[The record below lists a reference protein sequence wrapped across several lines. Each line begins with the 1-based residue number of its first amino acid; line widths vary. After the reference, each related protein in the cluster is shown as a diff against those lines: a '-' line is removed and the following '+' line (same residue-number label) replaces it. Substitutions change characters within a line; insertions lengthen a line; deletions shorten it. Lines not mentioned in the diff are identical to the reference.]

1 MLTTSAMILGWSWS
15 VSLLQGTVNGCVQ
28 GPCSMWRHSLLSAFR
43 EVYRVLRIVLSA
55 RTHLL
60 TPTHTYTYIQTYKHV
75 GLHLHTPTLADT
87 QLQTRARTHTDKHTP
102 TDTHT

>member
-1 MLTTSAMILGWSWS
+1 
-15 VSLLQGTVNGCVQ
+15 
-28 GPCSMWRHSLLSAFR
+28 MWRHSLLSAFR

-60 TPTHTYTYIQTYKHV
+60 TPTHTYTYIQSLQTYKHV

-87 QLQTRARTHTDKHTP
+87 QLQTRAHTHRQTHTDRQ
-102 TDTHT
+102 THTHNI